1 MIEINYFA
9 ENAGAVSAVV
19 RFMDKRTSALQETQE
34 LTFHPAGFDSPIPT
48 DCRLLIINHASAQ
61 AHD

>member
-1 MIEINYFA
+1 M
-9 ENAGAVSAVV
+9 SAVG
-19 RFMDKRTSALQETQE
+19 RFMDKRASALQETQE